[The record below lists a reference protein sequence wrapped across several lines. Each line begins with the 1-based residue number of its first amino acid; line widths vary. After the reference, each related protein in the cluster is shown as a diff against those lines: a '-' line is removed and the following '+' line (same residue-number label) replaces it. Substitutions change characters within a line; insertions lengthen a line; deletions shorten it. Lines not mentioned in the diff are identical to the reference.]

1 MKKTAF
7 ATLAAAALLFTG
19 CFNTEAPKCSD
30 KDVTSLLK
38 KTYTQWRESMEKSGN
53 PLMAVYSVMLPQK
66 IVTIDAPRAS
76 AYDPNIKLRS
86 CKAEVTFDNNITGT
100 LAYTVQ
106 IDEKNSDQFYLEL
119 DSDSLTALLQQ
130 SLMGNMLKQLD
141 K

>member
-1 MKKTAF
+1 MRKTLFTAIA
-7 ATLAAAALLFTG
+7 ATALLFTG

-30 KDVTSLLK
+30 KEVTSLLK
-38 KTYTQWRESMEKSGN
+38 ETYTQWRENMEKSGN
-53 PLMAVYSVMLPQK
+53 PLMAVYSVMLPKK
-66 IVTIDAPRAS
+66 IVNIDAPRAS

-106 IDEKNSDQFYLEL
+106 IDEKDSDQFYLEL

-130 SLMGNMLKQLD
+130 SLMGNVLKQLD